1 MNFNNYLT
9 ESSILYESIKYYN
22 SLTEAA
28 EEAFIPPTW
37 TVEFTKFEP
46 AKGEF
51 SKALVKETV
60 RLTNKVAFT
69 RVIRDSF
76 NDPVQGLIIMNDD
89 VPLFAM
95 IKNPKDTSK
104 VTLMAIDPTP
114 AKKLHRSSWT
124 TYTAHDAKYY
134 AAHGKYSEKTVTTTE
149 APKALEELLTI
160 FVSNFVKGSNDDM
173 DINDA
178 LSEIQI
184 SAKTIE
190 VETDNEKASKK
201 TDKDND
207 SGNRDPHDNKAIEI
221 FSKEYLEKYI
231 KDTVKL
237 INDEVPNIAKAEKFA
252 EEAIAGNFE
261 KIKVD
266 DIKKRLDKIN
276 KVIEKFGKEYN
287 DNKNDN
293 SVTSDPDWET
303 KFAEEFA
310 KDLKSA
316 AAA

>member
-1 MNFNNYLT
+1 MRIVSMEKN
-9 ESSILYESIKYYN
+9 
-22 SLTEAA
+22 
-28 EEAFIPPTW
+28 
-37 TVEFTKFEP
+37 
-46 AKGEF
+46 KG
-51 SKALVKETV
+51 
-60 RLTNKVAFT
+60 
-69 RVIRDSF
+69 
-76 NDPVQGLIIMNDD
+76 
-89 VPLFAM
+89 
-95 IKNPKDTSK
+95 
-104 VTLMAIDPTP
+104 
-114 AKKLHRSSWT
+114 
-124 TYTAHDAKYY
+124 
-134 AAHGKYSEKTVTTTE
+134 
-149 APKALEELLTI
+149 
-160 FVSNFVKGSNDDM
+160 
-173 DINDA
+173 
-178 LSEIQI
+178 
-184 SAKTIE
+184 TIE
-190 VETDNEKASKK
+190 IETDNEKASKK